1 MFHPYFTAETQ
12 GTRRYLLAKN
22 KTGRIQMGA
31 SGIMKI
37 AAVGRADIQSCKKGT
52 FCFSPMRKA
61 ECPLFF
67 SFYPSAHLALGQFV
81 IWHCCWYVI
90 VVLLN
95 QASMVFFSN
104 D

>member
-1 MFHPYFTAETQ
+1 MSSITVMFHPYFTAETQ

-61 ECPLFF
+61 ECPLFIPAPILPLT
-67 SFYPSAHLALGQFV
+67 SSLYG
-81 IWHCCWYVI
+81 I
-90 VVLLN
+90 V
-95 QASMVFFSN
+95 AGM
-104 D
+104 